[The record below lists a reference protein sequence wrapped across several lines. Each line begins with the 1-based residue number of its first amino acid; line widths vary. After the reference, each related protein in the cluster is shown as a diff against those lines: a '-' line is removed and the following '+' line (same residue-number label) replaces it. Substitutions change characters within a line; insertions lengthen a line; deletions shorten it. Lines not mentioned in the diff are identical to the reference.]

1 VVDDSYG
8 GFDAPNPNHVVVPVR
23 LVDPITLQ
31 GVTVPARSWIV
42 QDWIPNFQ
50 VTMLGGD
57 GGVGKSPVAQQL
69 MTACAT
75 GGKWLGLDVKR
86 CKAIAIFCEDD
97 ADEIHRRQVR
107 INEAMGLEF
116 GDLENMAWA
125 STAGEDNILAAFD
138 RETWAL
144 RETEVLRSII
154 KTAMDFGAELIILD
168 SLYDLFS
175 GNENDRGQAQ
185 QFIGFLRQIA
195 IAIEGAVLLTAHPSV
210 RGIDSGAGT
219 SGNTAWHNAV
229 RSRLYLHRPKERDDE
244 TPDDNARILSRR
256 KANYAG
262 TGDGIDLEWKDGVF
276 ALPYQATG
284 AVKGMEKRNAEMAF
298 MDALK
303 AINKRGQRVN
313 ASLNTGSYAPRFMAR
328 SSMSQTAGFTERD
341 LVQAMNR
348 LFDQGRI
355 VVREEGPKSRR
366 RGFIDEG
373 NGELL

>member
-1 VVDDSYG
+1 MVDDSYG

-57 GGVGKSPVAQQL
+57 GGVGKSLVAQQL

-219 SGNTAWHNAV
+219 SGTRLGITPSVAASTSTA
-229 RSRLYLHRPKERDDE
+229 
-244 TPDDNARILSRR
+244 RR
-256 KANYAG
+256 KRK
-262 TGDGIDLEWKDGVF
+262 TR
-276 ALPYQATG
+276 PPTTTP
-284 AVKGMEKRNAEMAF
+284 AF
-298 MDALK
+298 SA
-303 AINKRGQRVN
+303 A
-313 ASLNTGSYAPRFMAR
+313 
-328 SSMSQTAGFTERD
+328 
-341 LVQAMNR
+341 
-348 LFDQGRI
+348 
-355 VVREEGPKSRR
+355 
-366 RGFIDEG
+366 
-373 NGELL
+373 